1 MPRKSKRDVEN
12 PYEKGSRSV
21 DFRKLA
27 ETYIRSF
34 FEDKSWF
41 CGGPIPQR
49 ELLSDFSI
57 KTVLRTQ
64 FDRRCFDFIHYECLP
79 LISNTEGF
87 KDNTVTWEVHCLLQL
102 ISELKYLGVP
112 KEFQPGLLMLYF
124 KFCKGQKI
132 LPPPLL

>member
-1 MPRKSKRDVEN
+1 MPRRSKRDVEN
-12 PYEKGSRSV
+12 PYEKGFHSV

-34 FEDKSWF
+34 FKEKSWF

-49 ELLSDFSI
+49 ELISDFSI

-64 FDRRCFDFIHYECLP
+64 FDERCFDFIHYKCLP
-79 LISNTEGF
+79 LVPNIENF

-102 ISELKYLGVP
+102 INELKSLGVP
-112 KEFQPGLLMLYF
+112 KEFQPGIILLYF

-132 LPPPLL
+132 LLPPLL

>member
-1 MPRKSKRDVEN
+1 MPRRSKRDVDN
-12 PYEKGSRSV
+12 PYEKGSHAV
-21 DFRKLA
+21 DFHKLA
-27 ETYIRSF
+27 ETCIRLF

-49 ELLSDFSI
+49 ELISEFSI
-57 KTVLRTQ
+57 QTVLRTR
-64 FDRRCFDFIHYECLP
+64 FDDRCFDFIHNECLP
-79 LISNTEGF
+79 KIPNTKVF
-87 KDNTVTWEVHCLLQL
+87 DNNTVTWEVHCLLQL